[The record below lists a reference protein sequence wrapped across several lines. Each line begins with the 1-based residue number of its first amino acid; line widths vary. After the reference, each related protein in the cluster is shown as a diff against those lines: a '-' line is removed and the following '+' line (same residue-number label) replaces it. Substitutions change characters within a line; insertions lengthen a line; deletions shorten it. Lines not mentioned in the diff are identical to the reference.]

1 VFKLGDFAVCRVLD
15 TPKYKPATEWDEAS
29 VIRILIAIAVI
40 AALVACSQPDDPH
53 SKTTGNSTPAA
64 PALTLET
71 AVAGRW
77 RDPANVARDQWRHP
91 LQTLAFFGVNPQ
103 QTVIEIT
110 PGYGWYAEILAPLLS
125 ESGHYVAAVINPDS
139 AVKDSAKNYYAK
151 QLKALE
157 RKFLALPNLYG
168 NPEIRLFDEAKPS
181 FGAPGSA
188 DVVLTFRNVH
198 NWREAD
204 TVALMFKGFFDVL
217 KPGGTLGLV
226 EHRANGDVADDNFSG
241 YIGQNQ
247 LIAWAGAAGFVL
259 QAASE
264 INANPLD
271 SKDHEGGVWRLPP
284 AFSLGNKD
292 RDKYAAIGE
301 SDRMTLRFIK
311 PGAALGA
318 VQ

>member
-1 VFKLGDFAVCRVLD
+1 MLLA
-15 TPKYKPATEWDEAS
+15 
-29 VIRILIAIAVI
+29 AIAV
-40 AALVACSQPDDPH
+40 LSACTQPDQANP
-53 SKTTGNSTPAA
+53 KMP
-64 PALTLET
+64 LTLEA
-71 AVAGRW
+71 AVAGEW
-77 RDPANVARDQWRHP
+77 RDPANAARDKWRHP
-91 LQTLAFFGVNPQ
+91 AQTLEFFAVNPR

-110 PGYGWYAEILAPLLS
+110 PGYGWYAEILAPFLR

-151 QLKALE
+151 QFNALD
-157 RKFLALPNLYG
+157 RKLQAAPGLYG
-168 NPEIRLFDEAKPS
+168 NPQIRLFDEATPT
-181 FGAPGSA
+181 FGEPGSA

-204 TVALMFKGFFDVL
+204 TVALMFRGFFDVL

-226 EHRANGDVADDNFSG
+226 EHRANSDVADDDFSG

-264 INANPLD
+264 INANPAD
-271 SKDHEGGVWRLPP
+271 SKDQEGGVWRLPP
-284 AFSLGNKD
+284 AFSLGSKD

-311 PGAALGA
+311 PGTALGA

>member
-1 VFKLGDFAVCRVLD
+1 M
-15 TPKYKPATEWDEAS
+15 
-29 VIRILIAIAVI
+29 IRISITLIAISV
-40 AALVACSQPDDPH
+40 LVGCSPLEDAG
-53 SKTTGNSTPAA
+53 SSTNAE

-71 AVAGRW
+71 AVAGKW
-77 RDPANVARDQWRHP
+77 RDPANVARDKWRHP

-110 PGYGWYAEILAPLLS
+110 PGYGWYAEILAPLLR
-125 ESGHYVAAVINPDS
+125 ENGHYIAAVINPDT
-139 AVKDSAKNYYAK
+139 AVKDSAKDYYAK

-157 RKFLALPNLYG
+157 RKLSASPGLYG
-168 NPEIRLFDEAKPS
+168 SPRIRLFDEAKPT

-198 NWREAD
+198 NWREAGS
-204 TVALMFKGFFDVL
+204 VASMFKGFFDVL

-226 EHRANGDVADDNFSG
+226 EHRANGDVADDDVSG

-264 INANPLD
+264 INANPAD
-271 SKDHEGGVWRLPP
+271 SKDHEGGVWSLPP
-284 AFSLGNKD
+284 SYSLGSKD

-301 SDRMTLRFIK
+301 SDRMTLRFLK
-311 PGAALGA
+311 PETAASA